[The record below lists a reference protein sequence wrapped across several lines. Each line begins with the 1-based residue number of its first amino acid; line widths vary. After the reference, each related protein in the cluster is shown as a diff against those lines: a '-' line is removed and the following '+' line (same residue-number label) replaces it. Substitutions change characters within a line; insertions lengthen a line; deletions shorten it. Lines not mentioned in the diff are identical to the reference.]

1 MRTITRLLLIPLLLS
16 AQLPAMASS
25 PANWVDAISF
35 TLGNDENSNQ
45 TDVYRIGLQNKWERS
60 WFEGGAWYVSGYW
73 DAELAYLESDIGR
86 HDELWDISLTPILRL
101 QRDADLSSGVTP
113 YAEAGIGAH
122 LFSDTRLGNRIFS
135 TAFQFGSLIGV
146 GLGFGVRG
154 QYELSYRFQHTSN
167 ADIEEPNDGLDLHLL
182 RLGYNFP

>member
-1 MRTITRLLLIPLLLS
+1 MRTITRLLLISLLLS

-73 DAELAYLESDIGR
+73 DAELAYLDSDIGR